1 MKVGAIETQWD
12 RIPAVA
18 EYCGIGDF
26 KTIECLQGR
35 HLERRCLMGKNLRY
49 DDLEE

>member
-26 KTIECLQGR
+26 KTISVCKAVLSS
-35 HLERRCLMGKNLRY
+35 
-49 DDLEE
+49 DDV